1 MNIKQMKRQLAIA
14 SLSVVM
20 AGFALA
26 SATYAW
32 FVSNTKVDAT
42 SSSISAQANGMVLQ
56 IVKAGD
62 PIHDG
67 GDHRTSATV
76 AGHEISPSSTN
87 DASAW
92 FVPASWNGTDVSGY
106 QKVTIE
112 DSLQGNY
119 SLKGST
125 EEFYAYTL
133 ASYTLYTITQ
143 TGEADVYLDGAE
155 DENALVITPSA
166 DASAEWFNKIK
177 GSLRVGF
184 LIDDELKLVYAPIE
198 PMGHGNDSN
207 PTEGWSCVD
216 SDDASLSKTM
226 TPTYAY
232 VSGSNYV
239 DKDGNHWAATKS
251 GESYVRPS
259 EKPTK
264 LARVGYAGTNL
275 KVVMWMEGTTEA
287 CQNMSG
293 LDTGTDAPTFD
304 VTLNLVGVVPDS
316 ATGE

>member
-1 MNIKQMKRQLAIA
+1 MKRQLAIA

-56 IVKAGD
+56 IVKEGD

-87 DASAW
+87 DGSGW
-92 FVPASWNGTDVSGY
+92 FVPASWSGTNVSGY
-106 QKVTIE
+106 QRVTIK
-112 DSLQGNY
+112 DARQGNY
-119 SLKGST
+119 SLNGSSD
-125 EEFYAYTL
+125 EFYAYTL

-155 DENALVITPSA
+155 DESALVITPSKG
-166 DASAEWFNKIK
+166 ASTDWFNKIK
-177 GSLRVGF
+177 GSLRVGIV
-184 LIDDELKLVYAPIE
+184 IDGELKLVYAPIE
-198 PMGHGNDSN
+198 PTDHGNDSN
-207 PTEGWSCVD
+207 PTEGWSCVNPN
-216 SDDASLSKTM
+216 STSLSQTM
-226 TPTYAY
+226 TPSYAY

-239 DKDGNHWAATKS
+239 DQNGRHWAATKS
-251 GESYVRPS
+251 GEVYV
-259 EKPTK
+259 KPAENPGK
-264 LARVGYAGTNL
+264 LARVGYDGTKL
-275 KVVMWMEGTTEA
+275 KVVMWMEGTTAA

-316 ATGE
+316 N

>member
-1 MNIKQMKRQLAIA
+1 MKRQLAIA

-42 SSSISAQANGMVLQ
+42 SSSISAVANGMVLQ
-56 IVKAGD
+56 IVKASE

-87 DASAW
+87 DASSW
-92 FVPASWNGTDVSGY
+92 YVPASWSGTDVSGY
-106 QKVTIE
+106 QKVTIK
-112 DSLQGNY
+112 DSAQGNY
-119 SLKGST
+119 SLKGSAD
-125 EEFYAYTL
+125 EFYAYTL
-133 ASYTLYTITQ
+133 ASYTLYTITE

-155 DENALVITPSA
+155 GESALVITPSEG
-166 DASAEWFNKIK
+166 ASADWFNKIK
-177 GSLRVGF
+177 GSLRVGIM
-184 LIDDELKLVYAPIE
+184 IDDNLKLVYAPIK
-198 PMGHGNDSN
+198 PTGHGNDYN
-207 PTEGWSCVD
+207 PTEGWSCVNPSD
-216 SDDASLSKTM
+216 SSLTTTISPK
-226 TPTYAY
+226 YSY
-232 VSGSNYV
+232 VAGSDYV
-239 DKDGNHWAATKS
+239 DQNGKHWAATKS
-251 GESYVRPS
+251 GDTYIKPS
-259 EKPTK
+259 VNPAK
-264 LARVGYAGTNL
+264 LARVGYSGTNL

-316 ATGE
+316 GSDN

>member
-1 MNIKQMKRQLAIA
+1 MNIKQTKRQLAIA

-56 IVKAGD
+56 IVKAGE

-87 DASAW
+87 DASNW
-92 FVPASWNGTDVSGY
+92 YVPASWNGTDVSGY
-106 QKVTIE
+106 QKVAIK
-112 DSLQGNY
+112 DPAQGNY
-119 SLKGST
+119 SLRGSS

-133 ASYTLYTITQ
+133 ASYTLYTITE
-143 TGEADVYLDGAE
+143 TGEADVYLDGA
-155 DENALVITPSA
+155 DGENALVITPSEG
-166 DASAEWFNKIK
+166 ASEDWFNKIK
-177 GSLRVGF
+177 GSLRVGVM
-184 LIDDELKLVYAPIE
+184 IDGQLKLVYAPTK
-198 PMGHGNDSN
+198 PTGHGNDFS
-207 PTEGWSCVD
+207 PTEGWSCVNP
-216 SDDASLSKTM
+216 SDASLTTTM
-226 TPTYAY
+226 SPTYSY
-232 VSGSNYV
+232 VAGNDYV
-239 DKDGNHWAATKS
+239 DQNGKHWAATKS
-251 GESYVRPS
+251 GDTYKRPS
-259 EKPTK
+259 ANPAK
-264 LARVGYAGTNL
+264 LARVGYSGTNL
-275 KVVMWMEGTTEA
+275 KVVMWMEGTTNA

-316 ATGE
+316 D

>member
-1 MNIKQMKRQLAIA
+1 MKRQLAIA

-26 SATYAW
+26 SATFAW

-56 IVKAGD
+56 IVKEGD

-87 DASAW
+87 DASGW
-92 FVPASWNGTDVSGY
+92 YVPASWSGTDVNGY
-106 QKVTIE
+106 QKVQIKDPLE
-112 DSLQGNY
+112 GNY
-119 SLKGST
+119 SLKGGT
-125 EEFYAYTL
+125 DEFYAYTL

-155 DENALVITPSA
+155 GESALVITPSKG
-166 DASAEWFNKIK
+166 ASEDWFNKIK
-177 GSLRVGF
+177 GSLRVGIM
-184 LIDDELKLVYAPIE
+184 IDNDLKLVYAPIE
-198 PMGHGNDSN
+198 PTGHGNDSN
-207 PTEGWSCVD
+207 PTEGWSCVNPN
-216 SDDASLSKTM
+216 DASLSQTM
-226 TPTYAY
+226 TPSYAY

-239 DKDGNHWAATKS
+239 DKSGKHWAATKS
-251 GESYVRPS
+251 GETYV
-259 EKPTK
+259 KPAENPAK
-264 LARVGYAGTNL
+264 LARVGYEGTNL
-275 KVVMWMEGTTEA
+275 KVVMWMEGTTQA

-316 ATGE
+316 K

>member
-1 MNIKQMKRQLAIA
+1 MKRQLAIA

-62 PIHDG
+62 SIHDG

-87 DASAW
+87 DASDW
-92 FVPASWNGTDVSGY
+92 YVPASWSGTDVNGY
-106 QKVTIE
+106 QRVSIN
-112 DSLQGNY
+112 DRSQGNY
-119 SLKGST
+119 SLTGGSD
-125 EEFYAYTL
+125 EFYAYTL

-143 TGEADVYLDGAE
+143 TGEADVYLDGA
-155 DENALVITPSA
+155 DGENALVITPSEG
-166 DASAEWFNKIK
+166 ASDEWFNKIK
-177 GSLRVGF
+177 GSLRVGL
-184 LIDDELKLVYAPIE
+184 LINDELKLVYAPIE
-198 PMGHGNDSN
+198 PKGHGNDSN
-207 PTEGWSCVD
+207 PTKGWSCVD
-216 SDDASLSKTM
+216 PKDATLSQTIS
-226 TPTYAY
+226 PSYAY
-232 VSGSNYV
+232 VSGTNYV
-239 DKDGNHWAATKS
+239 DKSGNNWAATKS
-251 GESYVRPS
+251 GETYVRPA
-259 EKPTK
+259 ENPAK
-264 LARVGYAGTNL
+264 LARVGYEGTNL
-275 KVVMWMEGTTEA
+275 KVIMWMEGTTEA

-316 ATGE
+316 N